1 MGRWEE
7 NGDRTHGEAGI
18 ERWKSMGFHGISHGK
33 LLVFF
38 FSHDGNPW
46 EFSMGR
52 GTSDGWE
59 ENAQDSG
66 FIGNTRVMITRL

>member
-7 NGDRTHGEAGI
+7 NGEENGEAGV
-18 ERWKSMGFHGISHGK
+18 ERWKSMGFHGISDGK
-33 LLVFF
+33 LCF

-52 GTSDGWE
+52 VTSGW
-59 ENAQDSG
+59 DRSK
-66 FIGNTRVMITRL
+66 

>member
-7 NGDRTHGEAGI
+7 NGEENGEAGV
-18 ERWKSMGFHGISHGK
+18 ERWKSMGFHGNSDGK
-33 LLVFF
+33 LCF

-52 GTSDGWE
+52 VTSGW
-59 ENAQDSG
+59 DRSK
-66 FIGNTRVMITRL
+66 